1 MITFINRYLGW
12 RNWAVIRYNSIF
24 ENLFVIF
31 YIALHLQDFSNAFL
45 TDIFLFLL
53 FSVFSTTYGYLI
65 NDYADMELDKAHG
78 KPNTFSSDSS
88 AKALLICMLFLVL
101 SVFFGLPFSDN
112 AAFALLWLAWI
123 VISTFYSLPPMRL
136 KERGLTGIVFVIA
149 AQRVIPIFLV
159 FAAFN
164 FPVGGELLLL
174 AIYVLMRGA
183 SSDINHQLEDLNND
197 IKTGTRTF
205 AVSVGASRTASA
217 LKFTLSAER
226 WLLAILL
233 VLFLV
238 RLTFLDIIPAAL
250 LYLNAALYFWMLVR
264 ALILRFGEQAIDT
277 NPFRPGASNVFQF
290 LHHSFPSVILAA
302 SLNIMLIYY
311 NWRYVLLFAVIAML
325 RGLFNP
331 STIKNSFVY
340 KEIKGLFS

>member
-1 MITFINRYLGW
+1 MITFVNRYLGW
-12 RNWAVIRYNSIF
+12 RNWAVVRYNSIF

-78 KPNTFSSDSS
+78 KPNTFSADSS
-88 AKALLICMLFLVL
+88 SKALIICLLFLVL

-159 FAAFN
+159 
-164 FPVGGELLLL
+164 LLLS
-174 AIYVLMRGA
+174 I
-183 SSDINHQLEDLNND
+183 
-197 IKTGTRTF
+197 
-205 AVSVGASRTASA
+205 
-217 LKFTLSAER
+217 
-226 WLLAILL
+226 
-233 VLFLV
+233 
-238 RLTFLDIIPAAL
+238 
-250 LYLNAALYFWMLVR
+250 
-264 ALILRFGEQAIDT
+264 
-277 NPFRPGASNVFQF
+277 
-290 LHHSFPSVILAA
+290 FPSVG
-302 SLNIMLIYY
+302 NCCY
-311 NWRYVLLFAVIAML
+311 WLFMC
-325 RGLFNP
+325 
-331 STIKNSFVY
+331 
-340 KEIKGLFS
+340 